1 MERIDEFFR
10 LIVDSIP
17 HHIVVIDESGIIRYV
32 NQSWTA
38 FARENSCS
46 AVNNCKGLNY
56 LAECDKA
63 GAAGDA
69 FGANAGKGIRSVIYG
84 EKEKFYLE
92 YPCHSPKEKRWFMM
106 DVTPFIVK
114 GYRYFI
120 ISHQDITQRKL
131 AEEQVENAAKR
142 DGLTGIFNRRSF
154 DEFLNSEWRRCL
166 RLKKP
171 ISVAMV
177 DIDHFKALN
186 DTYGHP
192 KGDEC
197 LVKVAGILD
206 TYAKRPGDLCA
217 RYGGE
222 EFIMIWG
229 DTPLEKA
236 KNLVEKIRQSVA
248 DLNIPN
254 KNAPGEKT
262 LTISIG
268 LTTVTPAKKSAE
280 KDILEK
286 ADKLLYKAKE
296 NGRNRI
302 ETG

>member
-1 MERIDEFFR
+1 
-10 LIVDSIP
+10 
-17 HHIVVIDESGIIRYV
+17 
-32 NQSWTA
+32 
-38 FARENSCS
+38 
-46 AVNNCKGLNY
+46 
-56 LAECDKA
+56 
-63 GAAGDA
+63 
-69 FGANAGKGIRSVIYG
+69 
-84 EKEKFYLE
+84 
-92 YPCHSPKEKRWFMM
+92 
-106 DVTPFIVK
+106 
-114 GYRYFI
+114 
-120 ISHQDITQRKL
+120 
-131 AEEQVENAAKR
+131 
-142 DGLTGIFNRRSF
+142 
-154 DEFLNSEWRRCL
+154 
-166 RLKKP
+166 
-171 ISVAMV
+171 MV